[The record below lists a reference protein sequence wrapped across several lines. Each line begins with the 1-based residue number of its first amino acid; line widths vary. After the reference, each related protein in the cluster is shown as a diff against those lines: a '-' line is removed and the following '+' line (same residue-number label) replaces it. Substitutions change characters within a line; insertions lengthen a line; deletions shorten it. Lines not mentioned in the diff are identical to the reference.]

1 MINFHYTDSGEFK
14 IDFICDVCK
23 EKIKNLSNGIVI
35 FDKTVYNKLNEYQ
48 IVHHGTCAEN
58 EKFIGSEELKNIKS
72 SLIEF
77 IGKDLIK
84 EDKIIIKD
92 GMVEPTIIKGKVY

>member
-48 IVHHGTCAEN
+48 IVHHGKCAEN
-58 EKFIGSEELKNIKS
+58 EKYTGSEELRNIKQ
-72 SLIEF
+72 SLV
-77 IGKDLIK
+77 DLMS
-84 EDKIIIKD
+84 KILTKQD
-92 GMVEPTIIKGKVY
+92 VTIISGKMY